1 LKKESLIS
9 PDFLALW
16 EKIKGR
22 TAYRIRFDEQ
32 LLIDRC
38 VEELSRSEHVAK
50 AKIVSRTARLNVE
63 DSGVSYTE
71 TELRAADIGGESP
84 RLPDF
89 LRTVDNECFL
99 SRRTAAKILIKSGRV
114 RDFLGNPQRMTE
126 VFIEAVRNVQCRL
139 EIDGIR
145 YIRLEGEEYYLQEIF
160 DSEELIAFLDKNAIA
175 VERSVY
181 DHIIY
186 DSDTVER
193 PFAIA
198 LDNDPDVRM
207 FFKIPGRF
215 KIETP
220 IGTYNPDWAVFLD
233 KDGEQRFYFIFE
245 TKGTTRFG
253 ELRTP
258 EQQKIRCGKR
268 HFAALANDVEL
279 RMAQDWREFKASL

>member
-1 LKKESLIS
+1 
-9 PDFLALW
+9 
-16 EKIKGR
+16 
-22 TAYRIRFDEQ
+22 
-32 LLIDRC
+32 
-38 VEELSRSEHVAK
+38 VEELSRSERVAK
-50 AKIVSRTARLNVE
+50 AKIVSRAARLNVE
-63 DSGVSYTE
+63 HSGVSYTE
-71 TELRAADIGGESP
+71 TELRAADIGGESL

-89 LRTVDNECFL
+89 LRAADNECFL

-126 VFIEAVRNVQCRL
+126 VFIEAVRNVQRRL

-145 YIRLEGEEYYLQEIF
+145 YIRLKGEEYYLQEIF
-160 DSEELIAFLDKNAIA
+160 DSEELTAFLDKNAIA

-198 LDNDPDVRM
+198 LDSDPDVRM
-207 FFKIPGRF
+207 FFKIPDRF

-220 IGTYNPDWAVFLD
+220 IGTYNPDWAVLLD

-245 TKGTTRFG
+245 TKGTTRA
-253 ELRTP
+253 EDLRAP
-258 EQQKIRCGKR
+258 EEQKIRCGKR
-268 HFAALANDVEL
+268 HFAALANGVEL
-279 RMAQDWREFKASL
+279 RMARDWHAFKLSM